1 MVGAGV
7 WTTVL
12 LVVLAIT
19 LLSGFPVALCLAG
32 SALIV
37 SAAAVVLGAFD
48 PSLLMAIPNRIYAA
62 MSNPVL
68 VAVPLFV
75 FMGFTLERSRI
86 AEDLLEDIAQLLG
99 NASGGLAI
107 AVCLVGALL
116 AASTGIVGASVVTLG
131 LLALPTMLRRGY
143 DPAIASGCICA
154 AGTLGQII
162 PPSIVLI
169 LLGDQ
174 ISSAW
179 QTAQYA
185 RGNFSPD
192 AVSINDLFA
201 GALLP
206 GLLLVLFYVVYI
218 VCIARLKPTLMPAK
232 TNLSTHRAARDSA
245 NILRLLRSLLPPVLL
260 IIAVLGSILAGVA
273 SPTEAASIGAIGAL
287 LLADHRLCRQHQKPA
302 TFATGILRHSAIIG
316 TCAALLALVVNATTE
331 LSLNALSGS
340 QSEQRLLLL
349 MSVLVSLI
357 AIAIGLAMLRLYRFD
372 SSTQASV
379 AEAGANAPVMAD
391 IVRRTVSSTSMI
403 FLILIGA
410 TIFSLAFRGV
420 GGDELIREL
429 IQSLPGGLPAAVL
442 CVMLVMFILGFF
454 LDFLEI
460 IFIVVPIVAPV
471 LLGMELA
478 PGVYL
483 SPVWLGVMIAINLQ
497 TSFLTPPFGFSLFYL
512 RGVAGNEVSTIAM
525 YKGIV
530 PFVAIQ
536 LFILILLWF
545 APQIVTWLPSRL
557 Y

>member
-1 MVGAGV
+1 MSEAGV
-7 WTTVL
+7 WTTIL
-12 LVVLAIT
+12 LGILAVT

-32 SALIV
+32 SALVV
-37 SAAAVVLGAFD
+37 SAAAFLGGAFD
-48 PSLLMAIPNRIYAA
+48 PDLLMAIPNRIYAA

-86 AEDLLEDIAQLLG
+86 AEDLLDDIAQLLG
-99 NASGGLAI
+99 NASGGVAV

-131 LLALPTMLRRGY
+131 LLAMPAMLRRGY

-174 ISSAW
+174 LSAAW

-185 RGNFSPD
+185 RGNFAPD

-201 GALLP
+201 GALIP
-206 GLLLVLFYVVYI
+206 GLLLVVLYTGYI
-218 VCIARLKPTLMPAK
+218 LILARLRPTLMPAGVKHK
-232 TNLSTHRAARDSA
+232 TEHTAKASVNL
-245 NILRLLRSLLPPVLL
+245 LRLFRSLLPPLLL
-260 IIAVLGSILAGVA
+260 IVAVLGSILAGVA
-273 SPTEAASIGAIGAL
+273 SPTEAASIGAVGAL
-287 LLADHRLCRQHQKPA
+287 LLADRRYCRERPD
-302 TFATGILRHSAIIG
+302 TGVLRHSAVIG
-316 TCAALLALVVNATTE
+316 VIAALLALVLNAKTA
-331 LSLNALSGS
+331 LSLKSLTSSPAESLTM
-340 QSEQRLLLL
+340 LA
-349 MSVLVSLI
+349 MSVLVSTI
-357 AIAIGLAMLRLYRFD
+357 AIAIGLATIRLYRFE
-372 SSTQASV
+372 SSSASSHRD
-379 AEAGANAPVMAD
+379 ATAANPVMAD
-391 IVRRTVSSTSMI
+391 ILRRTVSSTSMI

-410 TIFSLAFRGV
+410 TVFSLVFRGL
-420 GGDELIREL
+420 GGDELIRGM
-429 IQSLPGGLPAAVL
+429 IQSLPGGLPVAIL
-442 CVMLVMFILGFF
+442 CVMLVMFVLGFF

-460 IFIVVPIVAPV
+460 IFIVVPVVAPI

-497 TSFLTPPFGFSLFYL
+497 TSFLTPPFGFALFYL
-512 RGVAGNEVSTIAM
+512 RGVASDEVSTISM

-530 PFVAIQ
+530 PFVFLQ
-536 LFILILLWF
+536 LIVLILLWF
-545 APQIVTWLPSRL
+545 VPQIATWLPEL
-557 Y
+557 IY